1 MKVTLTNFGIWKQQQ
16 FSFPDQGSILL
27 TGPSGKGKTTI
38 LRAIN
43 YALTGSGTKLPTHG
57 EIKCGVT
64 IEYKGLKITRTNR
77 PSRLVVTDAD
87 NNSYEDNQAQSM
99 IYQTIGKHFS
109 IAGYIYQKGENSFL
123 CMTPAEKLKFLEKV
137 AFSDVPI
144 EEIKDKVKQ
153 ICNQHELSLSRIEG
167 EIHVLTQTLVTLP
180 SQPDKTLPLLK
191 EEKSNI
197 DQTIVSL
204 ADRINDLQIRIRT
217 SELSSQKRTDLEKRL
232 TELNIP
238 IIPDP
243 IIYKDDLL
251 LLESWTQYDKYQKQM
266 DQREQIEK
274 EYLEPHRKE
283 LDLLSSQLEELQI
296 TNFSSNDI
304 EELVGMREALFTF
317 QEQIHNDSL
326 RKEYNY
332 DLHLRLQKELPELR
346 SYLTAFIM
354 GKDAKSC
361 PHCKSSLRIVSGSLE
376 LFQGSKY
383 SFEQETLLRKDLQE
397 KEKQYKHLNELKIKI
412 DSFPEERIELNQ
424 DEIKERIIELEQ
436 LQNQHKQTT
445 KTRETISQKFV
456 LTRDNINI
464 KKLKEQYDILSQI
477 QEVPMPSQPKTQ
489 LQNNVEQGKKRDQ
502 EIVIMTKLVKDTHA
516 KISDIKDQLNKLP
529 LIESIKP
536 LQTDLFL
543 CIDSLEKSRQESFHL
558 IKKIEERIYY
568 DQLRETYLNQQKSLR
583 EAKELH
589 LSIQEKF
596 TASKKFREAIQTAE
610 LLSIQSLIDEINTH
624 LNQHL
629 TLFFPDAPLTIDV
642 CLFKSNEKTKSIKNQ
657 VNLQIG
663 YHGNM
668 VDLSTLSG
676 GEKDRVNLA
685 FTLALAEIF
694 NLPLLMLDETLSS
707 LDQQAVENVLEHIQ
721 KEHRLII
728 IVAHQAS
735 SGLFDHHLQI

>member
-16 FSFPDQGSILL
+16 FSFSDQGSILL

-77 PSRLVVTDAD
+77 PSRLVVTDTD
-87 NNSYEDNQAQSM
+87 NNSYEDDQAQSV

-123 CMTPAEKLKFLEKV
+123 CMTPAEKLKFLERV

-180 SQPDKTLPLLK
+180 NQPDKTLPLLK

-197 DQTIVSL
+197 DRTIVSL
-204 ADRINDLQIRIRT
+204 TDRINDLQVRIRT

-238 IIPDP
+238 TIPDP

-251 LLESWTQYDKYQKQM
+251 LLESWNQYDKYQKQM
-266 DQREQIEK
+266 EQREQIEK
-274 EYLEPHRKE
+274 EYLEPHKKE

-317 QEQIHNDSL
+317 QEQIYNDSL

-332 DLHLRLQKELPELR
+332 DLHFQLQKELPVLR
-346 SYLTAFIM
+346 SYLTTFIM
-354 GKDAKSC
+354 GKDAKAC
-361 PHCKSSLRIVSGSLE
+361 PHCKSSLRIVSGNLE

-412 DSFPEERIELNQ
+412 DSFPEGRIELNQ
-424 DEIKERIIELEQ
+424 DEIKERIMELEQ
-436 LQNQHKQTT
+436 LQNQHRQTT
-445 KTRETISQKFV
+445 KIRETISQKFV

-477 QEVPMPSQPKTQ
+477 QEVPIPFQPKTQ
-489 LQNNVEQGKKRDQ
+489 LQNNVEHGKKRDQ
-502 EIVIMTKLVKDTHA
+502 EIVIMTELVKETHA
-516 KISDIKDQLNKLP
+516 KILDIKDQLNKLP

-536 LQTDLFL
+536 LQTDLSL

-568 DQLRETYLNQQKSLR
+568 DQLKETYLNQQKSLR

-629 TLFFPDAPLTIDV
+629 TLFFPDTPLTIDV

-707 LDQQAVENVLEHIQ
+707 LDQQAIENVLEHIQ

-735 SGLFDHHLQI
+735 SGLFDHHLRI

>member
-1 MKVTLTNFGIWKQQQ
+1 MG
-16 FSFPDQGSILL
+16 G
-27 TGPSGKGKTTI
+27 
-38 LRAIN
+38 
-43 YALTGSGTKLPTHG
+43 
-57 EIKCGVT
+57 
-64 IEYKGLKITRTNR
+64 
-77 PSRLVVTDAD
+77 
-87 NNSYEDNQAQSM
+87 NNQ
-99 IYQTIGKHFS
+99 
-109 IAGYIYQKGENSFL
+109 
-123 CMTPAEKLKFLEKV
+123 
-137 AFSDVPI
+137 
-144 EEIKDKVKQ
+144 
-153 ICNQHELSLSRIEG
+153 
-167 EIHVLTQTLVTLP
+167 
-180 SQPDKTLPLLK
+180 
-191 EEKSNI
+191 
-197 DQTIVSL
+197 
-204 ADRINDLQIRIRT
+204 
-217 SELSSQKRTDLEKRL
+217 
-232 TELNIP
+232 
-238 IIPDP
+238 
-243 IIYKDDLL
+243 
-251 LLESWTQYDKYQKQM
+251 YQKQM

-536 LQTDLFL
+536 LQTDLSL

-558 IKKIEERIYY
+558 IKKIEEQKKIEAELEAKRIAEENVVKTPKKYLRLFSVDEGCGHCIRQ
-568 DQLRETYLNQQKSLR
+568 DQILLGSDWKIYNGTEKDNQDKIPYHGIKESAKDLVVKSDLWEKYKAKSVPFWQLIEDGKVVKTYSGVLTLPELREFYLNLKTG
-583 EAKELH
+583 ENH
-589 LSIQEKF
+589 
-596 TASKKFREAIQTAE
+596 
-610 LLSIQSLIDEINTH
+610 N
-624 LNQHL
+624 N
-629 TLFFPDAPLTIDV
+629 PDCT
-642 CLFKSNEKTKSIKNQ
+642 CENCKC
-657 VNLQIG
+657 G
-663 YHGNM
+663 
-668 VDLSTLSG
+668 STC
-676 GEKDRVNLA
+676 KCD
-685 FTLALAEIF
+685 
-694 NLPLLMLDETLSS
+694 
-707 LDQQAVENVLEHIQ
+707 
-721 KEHRLII
+721 
-728 IVAHQAS
+728 
-735 SGLFDHHLQI
+735 